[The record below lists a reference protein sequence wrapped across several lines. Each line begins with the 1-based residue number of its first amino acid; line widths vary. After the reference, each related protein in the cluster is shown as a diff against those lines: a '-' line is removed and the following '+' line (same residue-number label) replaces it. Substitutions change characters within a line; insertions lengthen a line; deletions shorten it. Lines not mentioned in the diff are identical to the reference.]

1 MMKGKWEEVERLFH
15 QLTDS
20 TEEEKVQL
28 LSTVLKEDKDLHS
41 LLLDLLESDQSTH
54 RIFAESPQK
63 IFSTLDNE
71 QDLIGEN
78 VGAFRIESII
88 GGGAMGSVF
97 LAKRND
103 GQFDQTVA
111 IKILRPLIMD
121 SGMREFFQRERQ
133 ILAKLNHP
141 NIARLYDGGFTD
153 SGRPFFTM
161 EYVSGKSLLE
171 YIGEKKLSLKGRLDL
186 FLQVC
191 KAVQYAHQNLIV
203 HLDLKPQNIIVNEEG
218 QVKLLDFGVSRIMED
233 SEETEGSFTLAYASP
248 EQLQRKDAGV
258 SSDIYSLGII
268 LFELVSEIHPF
279 QRFFQDP
286 VALKAAKLA
295 GDSASFDAGQHSK
308 RWFIGDLQFI
318 YEKAT
323 RILPEDRF
331 SSVEVMIRDLQ
342 AFSYDYPIS
351 SRPKSWNYSFR
362 KYLKRNRNTVVSIGV
377 AALLLI
383 GSGVFYTI
391 RLSEERNLAQS
402 EAKRANQIADL
413 LSDVFM
419 AADPNIGGA
428 DTITAIQLLNQGYE
442 NLEKNLGDEPE
453 LYASMISRLAP
464 IFLNLGDYEKGEEL
478 SKKALEINLSLPDIS
493 PETLSD
499 NETQMA
505 GMYYVKGVYDSSLLY
520 AEKAINRL
528 KEAGAMESIFM
539 SNALVEL
546 GNVLYDFGE
555 FDRADSVYQAAYEI
569 SKREFESPHVE
580 LAFELHMLGA
590 NAREKGD
597 YEKAENYLLQSLEM
611 KKELF
616 DEPHLEIAYTYNH
629 LGSLYQSMGQDSIAL
644 GYIEKS
650 LDQRQSI
657 LGEFHVETM
666 ASMANYARTLVR
678 LGLPLDAIPIYHKTL
693 IITDSLVGKSHFYFW
708 ALTGS
713 LGTAQFEAGLYE
725 QAAANFQLAY
735 DHYLE
740 LLPEGDPRQASPLNG
755 LGKIKMQ
762 EKNYQLARTYFSEA
776 LTIREEAY
784 PKGHPQIAQSQQALG
799 ECLLAIGD
807 YSTAI
812 EYLELALESYS
823 SNPETAVA
831 TIEEVNS
838 KLLAAQEAV
847 LDNS

>member
-1 MMKGKWEEVERLFH
+1 MKGKWEEVERLFH

-20 TEEEKVQL
+20 TVEEKRKL
-28 LSTVLKEDKDLHS
+28 LSTIFQEDKELHS
-41 LLLDLLESDQSTH
+41 LLLDLLDSDQSSH

-63 IFSTLDNE
+63 IFSKLDDD
-71 QDLIGEN
+71 QDLLGEN
-78 VGAFRIESII
+78 VGAFRIDSII
-88 GGGAMGSVF
+88 GTGAMGSVF

-121 SGMREFFQRERQ
+121 SGMREFFQKERQ
-133 ILAKLNHP
+133 ILARLNHP

-153 SGRPFFTM
+153 SERPFFTM

-171 YIGEKKLSLKGRLDL
+171 YIDERKLSLRARLEL

-203 HLDLKPQNIIVNEEG
+203 HLDLKPQNIIVNEES
-218 QVKLLDFGVSRIMED
+218 QVKLLDFGVSRILED
-233 SEETEGSFTLAYASP
+233 SEETASSFTLAYASP
-248 EQLQRKDAGV
+248 EQIQKKNAGV

-268 LFELVSEIHPF
+268 LFEMVCGIHPY
-279 QRFFQDP
+279 QKFFQEP
-286 VALKAAKLA
+286 VALKAAKLE
-295 GDSASFDAGQHSK
+295 GNSALFDAGLDAK
-308 RWFIGDLQFI
+308 RWFISDLHSI

-323 RILPEDRF
+323 QLLPEDRF
-331 SSVEVMIRDLQ
+331 SSVEVMKRDLQ
-342 AFSYDYPIS
+342 AFLYDYPIS
-351 SRPKSWNYSFR
+351 SRTKSWNYATG

-383 GSGVFYTI
+383 SSGVFYTI
-391 RLSEERNLAQS
+391 RLSQERNFAQS
-402 EAKRANQIADL
+402 EAKRANQISDL

-464 IFLNLGDYEKGEEL
+464 IFLNLGDYQKGEEL
-478 SKKALEINLSLPDIS
+478 SKKALQINLSLPGIS

-505 GMYYVKGVYDSSLLY
+505 AMYYVKGVYDSALVY
-520 AEKAINRL
+520 AENAIARL
-528 KEAGAMESIFM
+528 KKAGDLRSIYM

-555 FDRADSVYQAAYEI
+555 FERADSAYQAAFDI
-569 SKREFESPHVE
+569 SKREYESPHVE
-580 LAFELHMLGA
+580 LAFELHMIGA

-597 YEKAENYLLQSLEM
+597 YAKAEKYLLQALEM

-629 LGSLYQSMGQDSIAL
+629 LGSLYQSMEQDSIAL

-650 LDQRQSI
+650 LEQRQSI

-678 LGLPLDAIPIYHKTL
+678 MGSPLDAIPIYNKTL
-693 IITDSLVGKSHFYFW
+693 VITDSLVGKNHFYFW

-713 LGTAQFEAGLYE
+713 LGTAQFEAGIFD
-725 QAAANFQLAY
+725 QAAINYQLTH

-740 LLPEGDPRQASPLNG
+740 LLPEGDPRIASPLNG

-762 EKNYQLARTYFSEA
+762 EKNYELAKNYFLEA
-776 LTIREEAY
+776 LKIREEGY

-799 ECLLAIGD
+799 ECLLASGD
-807 YSTAI
+807 YSIAI
-812 EYLELALESYS
+812 EYLEMALESLE
-823 SNPETAVA
+823 SNPETSPA
-831 TIEEVNS
+831 TLEELTS
-838 KLLAAQEAV
+838 KLLAAKEAV